1 VNLKPVDGS
10 QKKRG
15 TPMNADFSN
24 PASTASD
31 EAERYISRLLELLGD
46 RDPIEVQKEL
56 APRLRELV
64 EGLDGSALRQPE
76 APGQWSILEVLGHL
90 ADTEVVYRY
99 RMRMSVAQPGSA
111 IPNYDQDL
119 WAAGLRYNDASLE
132 DALEQIDAWRTANL
146 DWLSGLSDEEMSRAG
161 IHEER
166 GEESVDQIVRL
177 LAAHDLV
184 HRNQIR
190 RIRAAL

>member
-1 VNLKPVDGS
+1 MS
-10 QKKRG
+10 
-15 TPMNADFSN
+15 ADFTN
-24 PASTASD
+24 PAATASED
-31 EAERYISRLLELLGD
+31 AQEYIARLLQLLGD
-46 RDPIEVQKEL
+46 RDPFEVQEEL
-56 APRLRELV
+56 VEKLRELV
-64 EGLDGSALRQPE
+64 DGLDESTLREPE
-76 APGQWSILEVLGHL
+76 APGKWSILEVVGHL
-90 ADTEVVYRY
+90 ADTELVYRY

-119 WAAGLRYNDASLE
+119 WAAGLRYNDADLE
-132 DALEQIDAWRTANL
+132 EALEQIDLWRTANL

-190 RIRAAL
+190 RIKASL